1 MTAAKFTIGHIAQ
14 AAGVHVETV
23 RYYQRR
29 GLVSLPPK
37 RARGFRYYTPE
48 TASRVRFIKRAQA
61 LGMSLKEVQ
70 RLLKLESKGAC
81 KETRSLAVAKLALV
95 ESKWVFGTWRPTIP
109 MGVAQARADL
119 STPQLECRATMA
131 AEKKSRGPAPDRAQ
145 RQVVS
150 PEISRRRRTPQI
162 RDVHPT
168 RSLATGSATG

>member
-1 MTAAKFTIGHIAQ
+1 MTEAKLTIGHIAH
-14 AAGVHVETV
+14 AAGVNVETV

-95 ESKWVFGTWRPTIP
+95 ESKLVDLARLRDVLQGL
-109 MGVAQARADL
+109 VAACDQPHGASCPIID
-119 STPQLECRATMA
+119 QLEGKFAWS
-131 AEKKSRGPAPDRAQ
+131 EEP
-145 RQVVS
+145 
-150 PEISRRRRTPQI
+150 
-162 RDVHPT
+162 
-168 RSLATGSATG
+168 